1 MPICAMYKHSAQ
13 MWHGRLWIVAG
24 QMYNL
29 NRGGWYIAVTG
40 SGIEISLENYS
51 NSRFLLLEL
60 PLCYSDRQRTL
71 LKLWFPTMEQKIFLV
86 PGSDSQAPQ
95 SCLLKLKIIPNK
107 AKGQN
112 PRVKNCLKWILSVWG
127 GGGWPMPSFVG
138 LFASCNTP
146 QNDTTKKS
154 VFSYAGNFTLYT
166 GWTSIASRLASLF
179 FSG

>member
-1 MPICAMYKHSAQ
+1 MVASWVFSAYCTSNHNCDPCRVSKDTYSLFMAVLQKHVKKQCVPRCEMLQHCLHLELAMAAIVSCEVSRYVQCTSKHSAQ

-95 SCLLKLKIIPNK
+95 SCLLK
-107 AKGQN
+107 
-112 PRVKNCLKWILSVWG
+112 
-127 GGGWPMPSFVG
+127 F
-138 LFASCNTP
+138 
-146 QNDTTKKS
+146 
-154 VFSYAGNFTLYT
+154 
-166 GWTSIASRLASLF
+166 
-179 FSG
+179 